1 MPHSD
6 DFTWRFRLFRWIAQV
21 IACVAALCLF
31 WMVLSLSSW
40 IFAGNTLYFLIFFG
54 CAAVVVLAPYF
65 VWFVSCLFRGKWDDD
80 YPIPAEERV
89 VLFGRCAGIA
99 AGYVFGCVG
108 CWGWALWIADVCGND
123 LYLPNVFF
131 LVGFLLFRFEIPV
144 VTLLLAVAWLILV
157 RVSASW
163 ARSAAEK
170 RCR

>member
-1 MPHSD
+1 M
-6 DFTWRFRLFRWIAQV
+6 
-21 IACVAALCLF
+21 
-31 WMVLSLSSW
+31 
-40 IFAGNTLYFLIFFG
+40 
-54 CAAVVVLAPYF
+54 
-65 VWFVSCLFRGKWDDD
+65 
-80 YPIPAEERV
+80 
-89 VLFGRCAGIA
+89 LFGRCAGIA